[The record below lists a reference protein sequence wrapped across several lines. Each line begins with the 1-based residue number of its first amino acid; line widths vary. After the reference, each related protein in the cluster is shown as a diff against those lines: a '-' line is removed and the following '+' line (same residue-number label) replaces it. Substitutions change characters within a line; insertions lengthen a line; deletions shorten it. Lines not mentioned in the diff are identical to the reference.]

1 MSRGV
6 NANTVATAQRLFV
19 VQPMIGFGCR
29 MVRDAEHLALRFE
42 SIPQPTVVGMQTN
55 RRTGQILYLCSRQD
69 MIQMGMRMDQCLELK
84 TKARDDLHD
93 AFRMPARIENVATAG
108 LSVSKHCA
116 VALKRANGK
125 AFTDDGHRVTL

>member
-1 MSRGV
+1 MGV
-6 NANTVATAQRLFV
+6 
-19 VQPMIGFGCR
+19 
-29 MVRDAEHLALRFE
+29 
-42 SIPQPTVVGMQTN
+42 
-55 RRTGQILYLCSRQD
+55 
-69 MIQMGMRMDQCLELK
+69 RMDQCLDLK

-125 AFTDDGHRVTL
+125 AFMDDGHRVTLSGVNPNDNVAWRSPHRQRWSVRIVGSGLRPGFG